1 VVPLAAPSPF
11 LHHTLTSF
19 LAPDHLPR
27 SRLYQKFT
35 AEAAELKKQ
44 YVIDIAAYNA
54 TGAAPAVAA
63 VVSTPDPAT
72 RKRSESAA
80 SDDEGLTTTKKK
92 KKKKKKKKDKQ

>member
-1 VVPLAAPSPF
+1 MVPLAAPSPF

-27 SRLYQKFT
+27 PRLYQKFT

-54 TGAAPAVAA
+54 TGAAPAAA
-63 VVSTPDPAT
+63 VVSTPEPAK